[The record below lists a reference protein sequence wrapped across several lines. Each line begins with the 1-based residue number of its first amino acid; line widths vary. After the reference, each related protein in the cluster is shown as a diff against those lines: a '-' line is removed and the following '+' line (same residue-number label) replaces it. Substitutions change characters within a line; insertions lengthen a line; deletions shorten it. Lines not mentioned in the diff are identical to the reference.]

1 MDRELALP
9 FRTDA
14 RGRIATVAA
23 PHERAKQHLT
33 TFMLTEPGERVM
45 RPDWGV
51 PLQGEVFE
59 LLDGVTSHLLLI
71 KAQERVA
78 RCVPDVV
85 LRELSAVA
93 DSDRG
98 ALNLTVEF
106 ALVVGAG
113 EGDTRSTTIQ
123 LGGEGQ

>member
-1 MDRELALP
+1 MDREIALP

-33 TFMLTEPGERVM
+33 TFLLTQPGERVM
-45 RPDWGV
+45 RPDFGV
-51 PLQGEVFE
+51 PLQDAVFE
-59 LLDGVTSHLLLI
+59 NLDHVTGHLLLQR
-71 KAQERVA
+71 AQERVNQN
-78 RCVPDVV
+78 VSDVV
-85 LRELSAVA
+85 LRELRSTTDSAQ
-93 DSDRG
+93 G
-98 ALNLTVEF
+98 ALRLTVEF

-123 LGGEGQ
+123 LGGEMQ